1 MRTRCLLTSCLLLLI
16 TSASARAEQTIV
28 FFRHG
33 EKPIGG
39 YGQITCQG
47 FNRALALPAVLTTRF
62 GVPNVLYAP
71 SPAVKVSDQ
80 AGSFYYVRPLATIEP
95 LAVKLGMPVNTKYG
109 YNAIS
114 TLQPALMSPGYANS
128 TIFVAWEHLML
139 KKLVQ
144 NIMNAYGGQV
154 VVPAWPSD
162 DYDSLYVVRATYG
175 TAADGTTT
183 INAQFTH
190 EYEGL
195 NGQPT
200 VCPF

>member
-1 MRTRCLLTSCLLLLI
+1 MRTRVVVAACLLFLI
-16 TSASARAEQTIV
+16 ASADARAEQTIV

-39 YGQITCQG
+39 YGQLTCQG
-47 FNRALALPAVLTTRF
+47 FNRALALPPVLTSKF
-62 GVPNVLYAP
+62 GVPNALYAP
-71 SPAVKVSDQ
+71 SPAVKVTDT

-109 YNAIS
+109 YNAITS
-114 TLQPALMSPGYANS
+114 LQSALMNAGYAS
-128 TIFVAWEHLML
+128 ATIFVAWEHLML

-144 NIMNAYGGQV
+144 NIMNAYGGSV
-154 VVPAWPSD
+154 AVPAWPAD

-200 VCPF
+200 ACPF